1 MSAIRCTIELLLIAI
16 LTQLGA
22 PSLAAPAPSPAQI
35 TIIAVTL
42 DAPAPEK
49 HLALVLDVSGELR
62 DGKSDVIDDDGLR
75 RLLQP
80 PKATEPVRYVKLTV
94 ADEDKTSVA
103 KLTKALTRIRAAVAK
118 EGETTIA
125 VHLKNLKPKKP

>member
-1 MSAIRCTIELLLIAI
+1 MIAFRLTIGLW
-16 LTQLGA
+16 LGA
-22 PSLAAPAPSPAQI
+22 VLTTAGTTSLAAPAPSTAQI

-49 HLALVLDVSGELR
+49 HAALVLDVSGELR

-80 PKATEPVRYVKLTV
+80 PKLTETVRYVKLTV